1 MAIPNKPYCNT
12 TTDFQR
18 VFSSIENYNQRV
30 IVKDWT
36 QASGQSDTYQHEAT
50 GYVGMVFDDG
60 LALTVKT
67 TIADVESNAGS
78 WYYDATNDILYVQPT
93 GSTDPA
99 DSTIEETPYD
109 TWANFKQQAVYDAM
123 SELEAMLDPK
133 FPSPLPMSA
142 NPYAISGETRY
153 YDWDIVQSTAILAC
167 KNIIQGLNP
176 ADSLIEVLMNKL
188 VNEDGRGI
196 IDEHRSGHRAFSWEF
211 SGDEHNPSVEPL
223 AVAGSGIIK
232 THGKYRG
239 SKKDTWLL
247 TITTGGAIDED
258 TTPKYK
264 ISFDNGNTDHVTNQQ
279 AFYEQRIIKDGVS
292 ISFNDRDGDFTTDD
306 TWLIHLE
313 PYGEMPG
320 NATIRSARIRRG

>member
-1 MAIPNKPYCNT
+1 MSEPNKPYCNT

-18 VFSSIENYNQRV
+18 VFSSIENYSQRSV
-30 IVKDWT
+30 VKEWN

-60 LALTVKT
+60 LALTIKT
-67 TIADVESNAGS
+67 SIADVESNVGT
-78 WYYDATNDILYVQPT
+78 WYYDSTNDILYVHQ
-93 GSTDPA
+93 TDAGDP
-99 DSTIEETPYD
+99 DESTIEVTPYD
-109 TWANFKQQAVYDAM
+109 TWAHFKQQAVSDAM

-133 FPSPLPMSA
+133 FPNPLPMSA
-142 NPYAISGETRY
+142 NVYATSVEERF

-188 VNEDGRGI
+188 VNEEGRGI
-196 IDEHRSGHRAFSWEF
+196 IDEHRSGLRNFTWEF

-223 AVAGSGIIK
+223 AVAGNGIIK
-232 THGKYRG
+232 THGEHKG
-239 SKKDTWLL
+239 SKKATWLL
-247 TITTGGAIDED
+247 TITTGGAISA
-258 TTPKYK
+258 TIYK
-264 ISFDNGNTDHVTNQQ
+264 ISFDNGTTDHVILQQ
-279 AFYEQRIIKDGVS
+279 AFYKQRLIKDGVS
-292 ISFNDRDGDFTTDD
+292 ISFNDRVGNFTTND

-320 NATIRSARIRRG
+320 NATLRSVRIRRG